1 MLTPL
6 SPGNSMWSDV
16 SGKHAIFSQWQNDVT
31 PFVCVKRELERK
43 VYFYIIHLCSPV
55 GTGERADTS
64 SRIKDKKWG
73 HTKLAVRRWWII
85 GQLQM
90 HLSTHFFSCPTPSPL
105 AFPPL
110 HLNVS
115 SSVSEYNFKIALMGL
130 TVGGRKMDDS
140 HRLSST
146 FFLSIRLASKSQ
158 TLLLEQYFDGYV
170 GGIWGQSFQET
181 QYPKFLP

>member
-1 MLTPL
+1 MSVESMPF
-6 SPGNSMWSDV
+6 SPSDRMM
-16 SGKHAIFSQWQNDVT
+16 SLLL
-31 PFVCVKRELERK
+31 CVWRESWKE
-43 VYFYIIHLCSPV
+43 VYFYIIHICSPV

-146 FFLSIRLASKSQ
+146 FFLSIRLASKSR

>member
-1 MLTPL
+1 
-6 SPGNSMWSDV
+6 
-16 SGKHAIFSQWQNDVT
+16 
-31 PFVCVKRELERK
+31 
-43 VYFYIIHLCSPV
+43 
-55 GTGERADTS
+55 
-64 SRIKDKKWG
+64 
-73 HTKLAVRRWWII
+73 
-85 GQLQM
+85 M

-146 FFLSIRLASKSQ
+146 FFLSIRLASKSR

>member
-90 HLSTHFFSCPTPSPL
+90 HLSTHFFSLAPPPHPSL
-105 AFPPL
+105 F
-110 HLNVS
+110 HLFIWMYLRLYLNITSKLPWWVWQW
-115 SSVSEYNFKIALMGL
+115 VE
-130 TVGGRKMDDS
+130 GRWMIRIGY
-140 HRLSST
+140 HLP
-146 FFLSIRLASKSQ
+146 FFSQ
-158 TLLLEQYFDGYV
+158 LD
-170 GGIWGQSFQET
+170 
-181 QYPKFLP
+181 